1 VSNAFDEPLCGL
13 LPTDSQADVRTL
25 VDLVKS
31 KLKGVEPMDDHAM
44 LMERIIALVAG
55 LPSKSRTRV
64 LLTDQFIN
72 ELWYSL
78 DHPVLNYIGEKYSY
92 RSADGSNNNPLYP
105 QMGAAGTTYARSV
118 RPTIMAPGALPDPG
132 LIFDTVMK
140 RSSSGYKRHP
150 NNVSSVLWYWA
161 TISES
166 YSSSLGGIRAH
177 RSPL

>member
-1 VSNAFDEPLCGL
+1 
-13 LPTDSQADVRTL
+13 
-25 VDLVKS
+25 
-31 KLKGVEPMDDHAM
+31 MDDHTM
-44 LMERIIALVAG
+44 LMERIIGLVAG

-150 NNVSSVLWYWA
+150 NNVSSILWYWA
-161 TISES
+161 TISKRYSVVLLGSACSVSLCIATAVGTGHEGHNSNS
-166 YSSSLGGIRAH
+166 YQLFMTYSGPTTGT
-177 RSPL
+177 